1 MARQINPILTSIQPT
16 EILSDPFVRELYFGS
31 TDTPGLIRQAT
42 DAAQKAILD
51 QPAILQETAGLSP
64 DEIRA
69 REIARAGIGSF
80 QPFLRTAQESFGR
93 GLGALQGSIGFGGP
107 SARQLLRGSLRG
119 FDPSMTGQF
128 FNPFEEQV
136 VQQTIDDTLRAA
148 AQQDIAQRASDIAR
162 GGQSAFGS
170 RARLT
175 AEERQRGLGRGLG
188 EVLSKIRS
196 GGFLT
201 AQDRALQ
208 ELQRQRDA
216 ARQAASLEQGFGQD
230 LSAAQRLFGSDIAD
244 LGATQQRLR
253 GIDIANLTGL
263 GATERGIEE
272 QRLARQ
278 FAQQQATRDAPLLA
292 TQFIQGFAPKYVS
305 GQTTIDK
312 TYGIPKDPLAV
323 GLGGFLSA
331 YSATKRPLQYT
342 PPQTSNTGPTQQQSN
357 ALDQY
362 MKREGIR
369 DVNRDA
375 KGDPIGGTFLSSEL
389 FRTPTLPQFDTTTPF
404 GQAQILSGGGFKQ
417 PNIQSIQDLY
427 NSIENAGAAPDINL
441 PRTLPPAAPS
451 FQQFGLPQQFN
462 PNNPGINLP
471 YNPFGPSR

>member
-1 MARQINPILTSIQPT
+1 MARQINPILTSVSPT
-16 EILSDPFVRELYFGS
+16 ETISDPFVRELYFGS

-80 QPFLRTAQESFGR
+80 QPFLQTAEQSFGR

-107 SARQLLRGSLRG
+107 SARQLLSGSLRG

-128 FNPFEEQV
+128 YNPFEEQV
-136 VQQTIDDTLRAA
+136 VQRTIDDTLRAA

-175 AEERQRGLGRGLG
+175 AEERQRGIGRGLG
-188 EVLSKIRS
+188 EALSQIRS

-208 ELQRQRDA
+208 ELERQREA
-216 ARQAASLEQGFGQD
+216 ARRGAALEQGFGQD

-278 FAQQQATRDAPLLA
+278 FAQQQ
-292 TQFIQGFAPKYVS
+292 
-305 GQTTIDK
+305 
-312 TYGIPKDPLAV
+312 DPLAV

-331 YSATKRPLQYT
+331 YSAMKRPIQPAPPPPPAPNTDQGVDDYRSPFNRDLT
-342 PPQTSNTGPTQQQSN
+342 SNPQTIFGLPANRVEALERARTAADINNPQAFQDVIQGQIFQPSGYQPVNPVTGAPQIN
-357 ALDQY
+357 
-362 MKREGIR
+362 M
-369 DVNRDA
+369 
-375 KGDPIGGTFLSSEL
+375 PSSL
-389 FRTPTLPQFDTTTPF
+389 PAVAPTLPSF
-404 GQAQILSGGGFKQ
+404 G
-417 PNIQSIQDLY
+417 
-427 NSIENAGAAPDINL
+427 
-441 PRTLPPAAPS
+441 LPPA
-451 FQQFGLPQQFN
+451 FN
-462 PNNPGINLP
+462 VDNPGANLP
-471 YNPFGPSR
+471 YNPFAPRS

>member
-188 EVLSKIRS
+188 EVLSRIRS

-278 FAQQQATRDAPLLA
+278 FAQQQATRDAPLRA
-292 TQFIQGFAPKYVS
+292 TQFVKSFAPQYVS
-305 GQTTIDK
+305 GK
-312 TYGIPKDPLAV
+312 TQIEKTFGMPRDPV
-323 GLGGFLSA
+323 GLGLSAALGAYRGFRQPPQSQNTNPYDVAIDEVQRRRDQANIGANLNIPTSIAPPPAQFPTTQQFGTPMTDYSGFLSNPMQ
-331 YSATKRPLQYT
+331 RFE
-342 PPQTSNTGPTQQQSN
+342 NTYQPGQINMP
-357 ALDQY
+357 
-362 MKREGIR
+362 
-369 DVNRDA
+369 
-375 KGDPIGGTFLSSEL
+375 SSL
-389 FRTPTLPQFDTTTPF
+389 PAVAPTLPSF
-404 GQAQILSGGGFKQ
+404 G
-417 PNIQSIQDLY
+417 
-427 NSIENAGAAPDINL
+427 
-441 PRTLPPAAPS
+441 LPPA
-451 FQQFGLPQQFN
+451 FN
-462 PNNPGINLP
+462 VDKPFANLP
-471 YNPFGPSR
+471 YNPFKAS

>member
-1 MARQINPILTSIQPT
+1 MALPMLPSLQGVTRKEL
-16 EILSDPFVRELYFGS
+16 LSDPALRELYFGS
-31 TDTPGLIRQAT
+31 TDTPGIIAQAT
-42 DAAQKAILD
+42 DAAQKALLD

-80 QPFLRTAQESFGR
+80 QPFLQTAEQSFGR

-175 AEERQRGLGRGLG
+175 AEERQRGIGRGLG

-230 LSAAQRLFGSDIAD
+230 LSAAQRLFGSDIRD

-278 FAQQQATRDAPLLA
+278 FAQQQATRDAPLRA
-292 TQFIQGFAPKYVS
+292 TQFIKGFAPQYIS
-305 GQTTIDK
+305 GKTQVEK
-312 TYGIPKDPLAV
+312 TYGMPRDPV
-323 GLGGFLSA
+323 GLGLSAALGAYRGLRQPPQTQATNQYDAISNQVQQKRNEADIRSNLNMPASIVPPLTQFPTTQQFGTPMTDYSGFLSNPMQ
-331 YSATKRPLQYT
+331 RFE
-342 PPQTSNTGPTQQQSN
+342 NTFQPGQINMP
-357 ALDQY
+357 
-362 MKREGIR
+362 
-369 DVNRDA
+369 
-375 KGDPIGGTFLSSEL
+375 SSL
-389 FRTPTLPQFDTTTPF
+389 PAVAPTLPSF
-404 GQAQILSGGGFKQ
+404 G
-417 PNIQSIQDLY
+417 
-427 NSIENAGAAPDINL
+427 
-441 PRTLPPAAPS
+441 LPPA
-451 FQQFGLPQQFN
+451 FN
-462 PNNPGINLP
+462 VDKPFANLP
-471 YNPFGPSR
+471 YNPFKAS

>member
-1 MARQINPILTSIQPT
+1 MAIGNRQVLPVLGSITPT
-16 EILSDPFVRELYFGS
+16 EIISDPFVRELYFGS
-31 TDTPGLIRQAT
+31 PDTPGLIRQAT
-42 DAAQKAILD
+42 DAAQKALLD
-51 QPAILQETAGLSP
+51 QPAFLRETARLTP

-80 QPFLRTAQESFGR
+80 LPFLRTAQESFGQ

-188 EVLSKIRS
+188 EVLSRIRS

-272 QRLARQ
+272 QRLARE
-278 FAQQQATRDAPLLA
+278 FAQQQAQRQAPLQA
-292 TQFIQGFAPKYVS
+292 TKFIQGFAIDFKQDSTAGHGLFLMNAGIEFVKEDGTVQRWGSYDRSRQGDYATHTVEYKFGSEQSAMAAGNARFHRFICRVS
-305 GQTTIDK
+305 SQGGTGSRLTHL
-312 TYGIPKDPLAV
+312 T
-323 GLGGFLSA
+323 LGNFRL
-331 YSATKRPLQYT
+331 LWD
-342 PPQTSNTGPTQQQSN
+342 NTGSN
-357 ALDQY
+357 NGRWIVPSL
-362 MKREGIR
+362 RR
-369 DVNRDA
+369 V
-375 KGDPIGGTFLSSEL
+375 GDMHS
-389 FRTPTLPQFDTTTPF
+389 
-404 GQAQILSGGGFKQ
+404 
-417 PNIQSIQDLY
+417 
-427 NSIENAGAAPDINL
+427 PDIL
-441 PRTLPPAAPS
+441 TK
-451 FQQFGLPQQFN
+451 
-462 PNNPGINLP
+462 
-471 YNPFGPSR
+471 

>member
-1 MARQINPILTSIQPT
+1 
-16 EILSDPFVRELYFGS
+16 
-31 TDTPGLIRQAT
+31 
-42 DAAQKAILD
+42 
-51 QPAILQETAGLSP
+51 
-64 DEIRA
+64 
-69 REIARAGIGSF
+69 
-80 QPFLRTAQESFGR
+80 
-93 GLGALQGSIGFGGP
+93 
-107 SARQLLRGSLRG
+107 
-119 FDPSMTGQF
+119 MTGQF

-230 LSAAQRLFGSDIAD
+230 LSAAQRLFGSDIRD

-278 FAQQQATRDAPLLA
+278 FAQRQATRDAPLRA
-292 TQFIQGFAPKYVS
+292 TQFVKSFAPQYVS
-305 GQTTIDK
+305 GK
-312 TYGIPKDPLAV
+312 TQIEKTFGMPRDPV
-323 GLGGFLSA
+323 GLGLSAALGAYRGFRQPPQSQNTNPYDVAIDEVQRRRDQANIGANLNMPASIAPPPTQFPTTQQFGTPMTDYSGFLSNPMQ
-331 YSATKRPLQYT
+331 RFE
-342 PPQTSNTGPTQQQSN
+342 NTYQPGQINMP
-357 ALDQY
+357 
-362 MKREGIR
+362 
-369 DVNRDA
+369 
-375 KGDPIGGTFLSSEL
+375 SSL
-389 FRTPTLPQFDTTTPF
+389 PAVAPTLPSF
-404 GQAQILSGGGFKQ
+404 G
-417 PNIQSIQDLY
+417 
-427 NSIENAGAAPDINL
+427 
-441 PRTLPPAAPS
+441 LPPA
-451 FQQFGLPQQFN
+451 FN
-462 PNNPGINLP
+462 VDNPFANLP
-471 YNPFGPSR
+471 YNPLKPFKAS

>member
-1 MARQINPILTSIQPT
+1 MARQVNPILTSVSPT
-16 EILSDPFVRELYFGS
+16 ETISDPFVRELYFGS

-80 QPFLRTAQESFGR
+80 QPFLQTAEQSFGR

-128 FNPFEEQV
+128 YNPFEEQV
-136 VQQTIDDTLRAA
+136 VQRTIDDTLRAA

-175 AEERQRGLGRGLG
+175 AEERQRGIGRGLG
-188 EVLSKIRS
+188 EALSQIRS

-305 GQTTIDK
+305 GATQVAK

-331 YSATKRPLQYT
+331 YSAMKRPIQPAPPPPAPNTDQKVDDYQSPFNRDLT
-342 PPQTSNTGPTQQQSN
+342 SNPQTIFGLPANRVE
-357 ALDQY
+357 ALE
-362 MKREGIR
+362 R
-369 DVNRDA
+369 A
-375 KGDPIGGTFLSSEL
+375 
-389 FRTPTLPQFDTTTPF
+389 RT
-404 GQAQILSGGGFKQ
+404 
-417 PNIQSIQDLY
+417 
-427 NSIENAGAAPDINL
+427 AADINNPQAFQDVIQGQIFQPSGYQPVNPVTGAPQINMPSSL
-441 PRTLPPAAPS
+441 PAVAPTIPGFGLPPA
-451 FQQFGLPQQFN
+451 FN
-462 PNNPGINLP
+462 VDNPGANLP
-471 YNPFGPSR
+471 YNPFAPRS

>member
-1 MARQINPILTSIQPT
+1 MAVGNRQVLPVLGSITPT
-16 EILSDPFVRELYFGS
+16 EIISDPFVRELYFGS
-31 TDTPGLIRQAT
+31 PDTPGLIRQAT

-51 QPAILQETAGLSP
+51 QPAILRETARLTP

-80 QPFLRTAQESFGR
+80 LPFLRTAQESFGR

-188 EVLSKIRS
+188 EVLSRIRS

-216 ARQAASLEQGFGQD
+216 ARQAASLERGFGTTLASGIRGFGTD
-230 LSAAQRLFGSDIAD
+230 LTNL
-244 LGATQQRLR
+244 ATTEQRLR
-253 GIDIANLTGL
+253 GVDLANLTGL
-263 GATERGIEE
+263 GKTERDI
-272 QRLARQ
+272 QDTILQRQ
-278 FAQQQATRDAPLLA
+278 FEQQQRQRVAPLEATKFVQSFAPQYRPGQTEITRQYGMPRDPRREGLA
-292 TQFIQGFAPKYVS
+292 SALGVYSSLAPAFNQPDNQQNNQQNNQQQPGIGGFMFMPNMPNMGFATNQQFQPNQPFV
-305 GQTTIDK
+305 
-312 TYGIPKDPLAV
+312 
-323 GLGGFLSA
+323 
-331 YSATKRPLQYT
+331 
-342 PPQTSNTGPTQQQSN
+342 PQTG
-357 ALDQY
+357 
-362 MKREGIR
+362 
-369 DVNRDA
+369 
-375 KGDPIGGTFLSSEL
+375 
-389 FRTPTLPQFDTTTPF
+389 
-404 GQAQILSGGGFKQ
+404 
-417 PNIQSIQDLY
+417 
-427 NSIENAGAAPDINL
+427 
-441 PRTLPPAAPS
+441 
-451 FQQFGLPQQFN
+451 QFGNVQTF
-462 PNNPGINLP
+462 PNQRFI
-471 YNPFGPSR
+471 